1 MRRETIETQL
11 HFASPA
17 LKRKLKDLKISSP
30 KVAKKDCQLEKKLSN
45 DKLKVCNDSNIIKE
59 SQTINVNTSNSSI
72 EITSIKSL
80 KNNNEGTKP
89 LEQISIQSMPIQQE
103 FHNELIKRFEKKH
116 KKIDEMK
123 TLLKGSFNYRREYFK
138 KSQKLFLELLE
149 EFIYFKESFL
159 LEYEF
164 ELILKKSISQVNNE
178 VKEIFKKL
186 WKYHEIEAKD
196 ELSGYA
202 KIVTIVEKDIRKK
215 NVKQESLI
223 YTGKNLKDNHISAP
237 RLHLISENIS
247 IVFKDVV
254 LYEIKN
260 KTFENAISMLFSFYF
275 IFDMKYPIVFSQ
287 ILGLLHK
294 ILFRF
299 EEMSI
304 EENVNVCKINSYL
317 SS

>member
-1 MRRETIETQL
+1 
-11 HFASPA
+11 
-17 LKRKLKDLKISSP
+17 
-30 KVAKKDCQLEKKLSN
+30 
-45 DKLKVCNDSNIIKE
+45 
-59 SQTINVNTSNSSI
+59 
-72 EITSIKSL
+72 
-80 KNNNEGTKP
+80 
-89 LEQISIQSMPIQQE
+89 MPIQQE